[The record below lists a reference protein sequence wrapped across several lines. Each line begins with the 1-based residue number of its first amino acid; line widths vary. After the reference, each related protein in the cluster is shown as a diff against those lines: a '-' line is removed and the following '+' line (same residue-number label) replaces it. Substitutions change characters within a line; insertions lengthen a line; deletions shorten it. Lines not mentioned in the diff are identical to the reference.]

1 MKLLIAIVRS
11 TDDGPVI
18 EQLTAQGYQVTRM
31 TSTGGILRQGNVT
44 LLIGAPGE
52 QINSVCTI
60 IREACSPAAEGEPRA
75 TVFVLN
81 ADAFRKI

>member
-18 EQLTAQGYQVTRM
+18 EQLTAQGYHVTRM

-44 LLIGAPGE
+44 LLIGVPGE
-52 QINSVCTI
+52 QVDSVCTT
-60 IREACSPAAEGEPRA
+60 IREACASAAEGEPRA
-75 TVFVLN
+75 TIFVLN
-81 ADAFRKI
+81 ANAFTKI